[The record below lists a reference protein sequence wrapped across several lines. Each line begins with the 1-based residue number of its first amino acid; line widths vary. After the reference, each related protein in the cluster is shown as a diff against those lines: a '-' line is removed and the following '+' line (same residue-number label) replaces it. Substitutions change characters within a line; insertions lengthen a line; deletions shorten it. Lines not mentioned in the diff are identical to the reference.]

1 MTFTSP
7 VRASVVALMV
17 FALVAVTMVAQTMSR
32 FIAQALGAS
41 QSIRVAPQSAC
52 QLSSDGT
59 HFTGCSSIL

>member
-1 MTFTSP
+1 
-7 VRASVVALMV
+7 MV